1 MLRTYPLPVS
11 SSVAAVAHLAAE
23 LAAPRW
29 CRSEPWAGAYGRMV
43 REARQLELDPPTG
56 GPSKAKA
63 ADFAA
68 RLGGGSPPS
77 FPPPVAAAP
86 TGPAAD
92 AGAPVPTD
100 PPEPTGWAATGSPAA
115 PGEPSPADEPSATI
129 PAPPPAE
136 VEAPDLAAALTII
149 ARLRRELAEARA
161 SCAASKP
168 VQPVRA
174 LSDEAWSAAHAR
186 LVEMRERS
194 LADLAAAQEE
204 LVLERHI
211 VTNLREELEL
221 LQEKRASERLAASEK
236 EEEAQREIE
245 RLQSALTDAL
255 HDGESKLADAKH
267 EEAETARAELVAD
280 LREVFELAA
289 SAHPT
294 RFAYLARRLDLE
306 LLPVHLAVA

>member
-86 TGPAAD
+86 TGPATD

-204 LVLERHI
+204 VER
-211 VTNLREELEL
+211 LRDKL
-221 LQEKRASERLAASEK
+221 ASERFAAAEK
-236 EEEAQREIE
+236 DDEAAREID
-245 RLQSALTDAL
+245 RLQSALTDAVN
-255 HDGESKLADAKH
+255 DGTLKIDDARHLAAADA
-267 EEAETARAELVAD
+267 RDELVAD

-289 SAHPT
+289 SANPT